1 MSTAE
6 TGAAEKPAPQR
17 PLPSLADPDTA
28 AFWRATGEHR
38 LTYQEG
44 ADGAVV
50 FFPRRHGGGQVRDS
64 AGLGEIYTF
73 TVVRQHGHPFFRA
86 HAPYVVALVDMD
98 EGFRVMAEVD
108 IDPAD
113 VHIGLRVRVG
123 WEDHE
128 VGSERLAI
136 PVFGPAG

>member
-1 MSTAE
+1 MT
-6 TGAAEKPAPQR
+6 TPDQPAPRR

-28 AFWRATGEHR
+28 GFWRATGEHR

-44 ADGAVV
+44 EDGAVV
-50 FFPRRHGGGQVRDS
+50 FFPRRHAGGRLRDS
-64 AGLGEIYTF
+64 AGVGEVYTY

-86 HAPYVVALVDMD
+86 RAPYVVALIDMA

-108 IDPAD
+108 ADPDA
-113 VHIGLRVRVG
+113 VHIGQPVRVG

-128 VGSERLAI
+128 VDGERLAI
-136 PVFGPAG
+136 PVFTPAG